1 MAMDLCPAKTRDSA
15 RMRGCG
21 GGGGTREAGSV
32 GTGLAGARLLQTGKT
47 IRPDFACDVTIE
59 PVAVRDGGIARAVD
73 LFQGLCGTH
82 LRLEKMGRPAFAKAT
97 LEVPDCIGL
106 IPARRMVAMFDRA

>member
-32 GTGLAGARLLQTGKT
+32 GTGLAGARLLQKGGKT
-47 IRPDFACDVTIE
+47 SHARTRILQGGHLDFVVED
-59 PVAVRDGGIARAVD
+59 P
-73 LFQGLCGTH
+73 
-82 LRLEKMGRPAFAKAT
+82 RLHNA
-97 LEVPDCIGL
+97 EVQEETC
-106 IPARRMVAMFDRA
+106 F